1 MEINNESYRH
11 LKISDLPEEERPRE
25 KLLNKGAHTLTNS
38 ELLALILRT
47 GNKNENIV
55 HLCDR
60 VLSQFRGLK
69 GLISCTPQ
77 MLMEL
82 DGIKEAKAAQLC
94 ALIEISKRVHSQEKI
109 TLNKIST
116 PLEVANLVRDEMRL
130 LKQEVLKLIML
141 NTKNYV
147 LFAKD
152 IFIGGLN
159 SSIVHPREIF
169 SEALRFNSASIIV
182 CHNHPSGDPT
192 PSDEDINIT
201 LRLKE
206 CGKLMGIEL
215 IDHIIIGGSSYVSL
229 KEKGI
234 I

>member
-1 MEINNESYRH
+1 MEVNKESFRH
-11 LKISDLPEEERPRE
+11 LKISDLPKEERPRE

-60 VLSQFRGLK
+60 VLSEFQGLT
-69 GLISCTPQ
+69 GLVNCTPQ
-77 MLMEL
+77 RLMEI

-94 ALIEISKRVHSQEKI
+94 ALMEITKRAYMQKGAK
-109 TLNKIST
+109 LNKISS
-116 PLEVANLVRDEMRL
+116 PMDAADLVREDMKF

-141 NTKNYV
+141 NTKNCV
-147 LFAKD
+147 LFTKD

-182 CHNHPSGDPT
+182 CHNHPSGDPS

-206 CGKLMGIEL
+206 CGRLMGIEL
-215 IDHIIIGGSSYVSL
+215 IDHIIIGGNSYVSL

>member
-1 MEINNESYRH
+1 MEVNKESFRH
-11 LKISDLPEEERPRE
+11 LKISDLPKEERPRE
-25 KLLNKGAHTLTNS
+25 KLLNKGAQTLTNS

-60 VLSQFRGLK
+60 VLSEFQGLT
-69 GLISCTPQ
+69 GLVNCTPQ
-77 MLMEL
+77 RLMEI

-94 ALIEISKRVHSQEKI
+94 ALMEITKRAYMQKGAKV
-109 TLNKIST
+109 NKISS
-116 PLEVANLVRDEMRL
+116 PMDAADLVREDMKF

-141 NTKNYV
+141 NTKNCV
-147 LFAKD
+147 LFTKD
-152 IFIGGLN
+152 IFMGGLN

-182 CHNHPSGDPT
+182 CHNHPSGDPS

-206 CGKLMGIEL
+206 CGRLMGIEL
-215 IDHIIIGGSSYVSL
+215 IDHIIIGGNSYVSL

>member
-1 MEINNESYRH
+1 MEINNNSFRH
-11 LKISDLPEEERPRE
+11 LKISDLPKEERPRE
-25 KLLNKGAHTLTNS
+25 KLLHRGAHTLTNS

-47 GNKNENIV
+47 GNKNENII

-60 VLSQFRGLK
+60 VLSQFQGLT
-69 GLISCTPQ
+69 GLTNCTPQ
-77 MLMEL
+77 RLMEL

-94 ALIEISKRVHSQEKI
+94 ALIEISRRVNSVKAAK
-109 TLNKIST
+109 TNKISS
-116 PLEVANLVRDEMRL
+116 PQEAADFVRDDMRL
-130 LKQEVLKLIML
+130 LKQEVLRLIML
-141 NTKNYV
+141 NTKNSV
-147 LFAKD
+147 LFTKD
-152 IFIGGLN
+152 IFVGGLN

-182 CHNHPSGDPT
+182 CHNHPSGDPS

-215 IDHIIIGGSSYVSL
+215 LDHIIIGGTSYVSL

>member
-1 MEINNESYRH
+1 MEINKGSYRH

-25 KLLNKGAHTLTNS
+25 KLLKMGAQALTNS

-47 GNKNENIV
+47 GNKNENII

-60 VLSQFRGLK
+60 VLSEFQGLA
-69 GLISCTPQ
+69 GLINCTPQ
-77 MLMEL
+77 RLMRIG
-82 DGIKEAKAAQLC
+82 GIKEAKAAQLC
-94 ALIEISKRVHSQEKI
+94 ALFEISKRAYVQKGTKI
-109 TLNKIST
+109 NKISS
-116 PLEVANLVRDEMRL
+116 PMEAANLVREDMKF

-141 NTKNYV
+141 NTKNCV
-147 LFAKD
+147 LFTKD
-152 IFIGGLN
+152 IFMGGLN

-182 CHNHPSGDPT
+182 CHNHPSGDPS

-215 IDHIIIGGSSYVSL
+215 IDHIIIGGNSYVSL

>member
-1 MEINNESYRH
+1 MEVNKESYRH
-11 LKISDLPEEERPRE
+11 LKISDLPKEERPRE
-25 KLLNKGAHTLTNS
+25 KLLNKGAQTLTNS

-60 VLSQFRGLK
+60 VLSEFQGLT
-69 GLISCTPQ
+69 GLVNCTPQ
-77 MLMEL
+77 SLMEI

-94 ALIEISKRVHSQEKI
+94 ALMELTKRTYIQKGSKV
-109 TLNKIST
+109 NKISS
-116 PLEVANLVRDEMRL
+116 PMDAADLVREDMRF

-141 NTKNYV
+141 NTKNCV
-147 LFAKD
+147 IFTKD

-169 SEALRFNSASIIV
+169 SEALRFSSASIIV
-182 CHNHPSGDPT
+182 CHNHPSGDPS

-206 CGKLMGIEL
+206 CGRLMGIEL
-215 IDHIIIGGSSYVSL
+215 IDHIIIGGNSYVSL